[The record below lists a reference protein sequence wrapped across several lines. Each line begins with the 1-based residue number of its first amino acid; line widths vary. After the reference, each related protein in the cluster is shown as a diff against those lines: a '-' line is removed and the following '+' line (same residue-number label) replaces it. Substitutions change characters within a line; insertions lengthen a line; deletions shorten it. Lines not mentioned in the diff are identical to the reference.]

1 MGMPKTSSKKIS
13 QEVRV
18 GVEKEFGKIH
28 FSEKNILGALSYLWL
43 LVLIPFL
50 FARKNEFAQ
59 FHARQGM
66 VLLILELI
74 FGWFPLFT
82 ALFIVVSCIGV
93 MKALQGDRWKM
104 PVVSTILEKLTN

>member
-1 MGMPKTSSKKIS
+1 MLKASPKKIS

-18 GVEKEFGKIH
+18 VSKKEFGKMH
-28 FSEKNILGALSYLWL
+28 FTEKNILAALSYLWL

-50 FARKNEFAQ
+50 FARKNEYVQ
-59 FHARQGM
+59 FHARQGI

-82 ALFIVVSCIGV
+82 ALFIVVSCVGV
-93 MKALQGDRWKM
+93 MKALQGDRWKI
-104 PVVSTILEKLTN
+104 PVVSTILEKLVSEK